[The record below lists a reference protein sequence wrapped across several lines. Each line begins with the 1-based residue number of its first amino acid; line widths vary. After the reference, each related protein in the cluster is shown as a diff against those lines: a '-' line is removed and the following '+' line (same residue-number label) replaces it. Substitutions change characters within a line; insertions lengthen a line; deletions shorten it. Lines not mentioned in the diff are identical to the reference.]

1 MTALTEWQNFYM
13 IVGSSAGALIG
24 LQFVVLT
31 LVASLSR
38 TQTEGG
44 AAFVTPTIVHF
55 GTVLLLAGVM
65 SAPWQSME
73 PAMALWCA
81 MGLAGA
87 LYTSFNARRLG
98 RQTVYTPQFEDW
110 IFHAVLPLVAYLMLV
125 AAAGAEALYAR
136 VGLFDVGAAA
146 LFLLFIGIHNAWD
159 TVTYHVF
166 TKS

>member
-87 LYTSFNARRLG
+87 LYTGFNARRLG

>member
-73 PAMALWCA
+73 PVMAL
-81 MGLAGA
+81 
-87 LYTSFNARRLG
+87 
-98 RQTVYTPQFEDW
+98 
-110 IFHAVLPLVAYLMLV
+110 
-125 AAAGAEALYAR
+125 
-136 VGLFDVGAAA
+136 
-146 LFLLFIGIHNAWD
+146 
-159 TVTYHVF
+159 
-166 TKS
+166 